1 MSKQNSWVCE
11 CLDSL
16 FEETPTEDRRRTKE
30 KLIMRRGIT
39 LVISLPERV
48 DRREHIVKN
57 FKRIG
62 HEFLFVN
69 GKRPSDMPSNMQ
81 STAIA
86 IWATHVSALETFLL
100 TESDYVLVLE
110 DDVYL
115 QNEFT
120 DKVISSLDSI
130 GQLVQENFSILQL
143 GTMDF
148 VNSNLIRAL
157 ASKMYFVIFGY
168 HRYDKHD
175 LIRMQK
181 YLGKDGFRKLE
192 LTLTNSLGIRCLP
205 LLGFKVGAQAYIINR
220 SGAEEIVRDFKA
232 RTDWDRDSIFGI
244 DTWLENLSH
253 GASLDLKVVRASRQL
268 LVQRDTPSD
277 NKQQEG

>member
-1 MSKQNSWVCE
+1 MQ
-11 CLDSL
+11 
-16 FEETPTEDRRRTKE
+16 
-30 KLIMRRGIT
+30 RGIT

-48 DRREHIVKN
+48 DRREHILEN

-86 IWATHVSALETFLL
+86 IWAAHVSALETFLL

-115 QNEFT
+115 QNELAGKF
-120 DKVISSLDSI
+120 ISSLDSI
-130 GQLVQENFSILQL
+130 GQLVQGDFSILQL
-143 GTMDF
+143 GTVDF
-148 VNSNLIRAL
+148 VNSNRLRAL
-157 ASKMYFVIFGY
+157 ASKVYFMIFGY
-168 HRYDKHD
+168 YRYDKHD
-175 LIRMQK
+175 LIRMQR
-181 YLGKDGFRKLE
+181 YLGSDDFKKSKLI
-192 LTLTNSLGIRCLP
+192 LTNCLGIDCLP
-205 LLGFKVGAQAYIINR
+205 LFGFKIGSQAYIINR
-220 SGAEEIVRDFKA
+220 FGANEVIRDFKA
-232 RTDWDRDSIFGI
+232 RTDWDLDSTFSI

-253 GASLDLKVVRASRQL
+253 GGSLEPKVLRTSRQL

-277 NKQQEG
+277 NKQRTP